1 MNLLSAYKTVP
12 MLYMLTRKQHC
23 KITPLSEIAADEQ
36 LPDYTVVYGDNQRR
50 HNQTM
55 ADNPEVRDAKRKGQ
69 ALHINMLKKL
79 IPNASHKWT

>member
-1 MNLLSAYKTVP
+1 M
-12 MLYMLTRKQHC
+12 
-23 KITPLSEIAADEQ
+23 IEIAANEQ

-55 ADNPEVRDAKRKGQ
+55 AGNPDVREAKRKGQ
-69 ALHINMLKKL
+69 ALHIEMLKKL